1 MVVVIEALDPDMWSV
16 VVAVDAVV
24 GGGGGA
30 LYPSTKTAARPA
42 QLLVVT

>member
-24 GGGGGA
+24 GGGYVFMDG
-30 LYPSTKTAARPA
+30 
-42 QLLVVT
+42 